1 MSRPLAH
8 EKDESK
14 NSKRWSSTDL
24 EQRVAAQTKELAALN
39 AIAAAVSSSLDLED
53 VLDSALDKTLE
64 VMEIESGGIYLLDEE
79 SRLLNIVVQRGF
91 EPDFVAGIDKL
102 ELGEGFSGRVVQS
115 GQPML
120 VRNASTDPRL
130 TREVVQDA
138 GLRSAAI
145 FPLSS
150 KGKVLGTFFTIAR
163 TDREFSEE
171 DIQLLTSIGN
181 QIGVAIEN
189 ARLYE
194 QAQQRMRE
202 LEALHRA
209 DAELYRYL
217 NLNEVLQALVD
228 IGVDI
233 LKADKST
240 LIVWD
245 EDRERLE
252 AKAAR
257 GFSPEMLALLSFA
270 RDEGTFG
277 HVFTTGEPVIVDDA
291 LNDPR
296 RENERPE
303 VVQSAILLEGIRSF
317 MHLPIKIGDDVFGVF
332 SAIYTTPHT
341 FGEDDLRLFTTLA
354 GRAALAI
361 ENARLYEQAQQIAA
375 LEERNR
381 IARELHDSVKQ
392 QALAASFQI
401 GTALTLYD
409 RDSHTAES
417 HLLEADRLVDSVRKE
432 LTDLIHELRP
442 QAMNGK
448 DIAENLNDYAVE
460 WAHQSGIEV
469 HVEVQEATGLSL
481 EVKQALFRI
490 LQESLANV
498 ARHSLAECVD
508 VVLRVDKEIQLLVE
522 DDGHGFDMHAEHG
535 GMGLESMKER
545 AESLDGRFIVES
557 EPSKGTRIEVTFPG
571 NYSNGEGNG

>member
-1 MSRPLAH
+1 MSHSLAE
-8 EKDESK
+8 EKDELK
-14 NSKRWSSTDL
+14 KRKKWSSTDL

-39 AIAAAVSSSLDLED
+39 VIAAAVSSSLDLKD

-79 SRLLNIVVQRGF
+79 SGLLNIVAQRGF
-91 EPDFVAGIDKL
+91 QPDFVTGIDKL
-102 ELGEGFSGRVVQS
+102 KLGEGFSGRVAQS

-120 VRNASTDPRL
+120 VKNVSTDPRL

-163 TDREFSEE
+163 TDREFSEQ
-171 DIQLLTSIGN
+171 DVQLLTSVGH

-194 QAQQRMRE
+194 QAQRRMRE

-209 DAELYRYL
+209 DAELYRHL
-217 NLNEVLQALVD
+217 SLDEVLQALVD

-245 EDRERLE
+245 EGREQLVAR
-252 AKAAR
+252 AAR
-257 GFSPEMLALLSFA
+257 GFSPETMALLSFS
-270 RDEGTFG
+270 RGEGTFG
-277 HVFTTGEPVIVDDA
+277 HVAATGESVIVEDA
-291 LNDPR
+291 LTDPR
-296 RENERPE
+296 RKHERPE
-303 VVQSAILLEGIRSF
+303 VVQAAISLEGIRSF

-332 SAIYTTPHT
+332 SAIFTTPQT
-341 FGEDDLRLFTTLA
+341 FDEDDLRLFTALA

-375 LEERNR
+375 LGERNR
-381 IARELHDSVKQ
+381 LARELHDSVKQ
-392 QALAASFQI
+392 QALAASFQL
-401 GTALTLYD
+401 GTAVTLF
-409 RDSHTAES
+409 DSDPQTAKK
-417 HLLEADRLVDSVRKE
+417 HLLEADNLVDAIRKE
-432 LTDLIHELRP
+432 LTDLILELRP
-442 QAMNGK
+442 QAMDKK
-448 DIAENLNDYAVE
+448 DITETINDYVVE

-469 HVEVQEATGLSL
+469 QVDVQEPTELSL
-481 EVKQALFRI
+481 EVKLALFRI

-498 ARHSLAECVD
+498 ARHSSAECVD
-508 VVLRVDKEIQLLVE
+508 VVLRVDEDTQFIVK
-522 DDGHGFDMHAEHG
+522 DDGQGFDTRVEHG
-535 GMGLESMKER
+535 GMGLQSMRER
-545 AESLDGRFIVES
+545 AESLDGSFTVES
-557 EPSKGTRIEVTFPG
+557 HPGEGTRVSVSFPV
-571 NYSNGEGNG
+571 S